1 MQKIKLI
8 KGLEQHLTKKSRNL
22 LQNVERRIL
31 TIKGNITFDLKSK
44 QDSSFTRNLNY
55 MFKKVLVAEDFDSIS
70 IAVEKALE
78 ELSVLE
84 IHHAKYCDD
93 AFLKIKRAILD
104 DAPYDL
110 LVCDLSFKTDHRK
123 NKLNS
128 GDELIAAIKNIQPD
142 IKTIVFSIEDKSF
155 RIKSLFKDLGIN
167 SFIAKG
173 RNSIP
178 ELKKAIQGVFND
190 EAIALSSELS
200 YALREKSL
208 IDIETYDIEILKLLS
223 KGYILDEIS
232 AEFKTLEIT
241 PNGSSSLEKRIN
253 RLKIYLKANNNVHL
267 IAIAKDL
274 GLV

>member
-1 MQKIKLI
+1 
-8 KGLEQHLTKKSRNL
+8 
-22 LQNVERRIL
+22 
-31 TIKGNITFDLKSK
+31 
-44 QDSSFTRNLNY
+44 

-70 IAVEKALE
+70 ITVGYALK
-78 ELSVLE
+78 ELYVSE

-93 AFLKIKRAILD
+93 AFLKIKKALHD
-104 DAPYDL
+104 NAPYDL
-110 LVCDLSFKTDHRK
+110 LVSDLSFKNDHYE

-128 GDELIAAIKNIQPD
+128 GDELIAAVKKIQPN

-155 RIKSLFKDLGIN
+155 RIKSLFNNLGIN
-167 SFIAKG
+167 AFVSKG

-178 ELKKAIQGVFND
+178 ELKKAILGIFNN
-190 EAIALSSELS
+190 ETKILSTELS
-200 YALREKSL
+200 YALKDKSL
-208 IDIETYDIEILKLLS
+208 IEIEIYDIEILKLLS

-232 AEFKTLEIT
+232 SEFKALGII

-253 RLKIYLKANNNVHL
+253 RLKIFLKANNNVHL

>member
-1 MQKIKLI
+1 
-8 KGLEQHLTKKSRNL
+8 
-22 LQNVERRIL
+22 
-31 TIKGNITFDLKSK
+31 
-44 QDSSFTRNLNY
+44 

-70 IAVEKALE
+70 ITIGKALE
-78 ELSVLE
+78 ELSVSE
-84 IHHAKYCDD
+84 VHHSKYCDD
-93 AFLKIKRAILD
+93 AFLKIRRALLD

-110 LVCDLSFKTDHRK
+110 LVSDLSFKTDHRE

-128 GDELIAAIKNIQPD
+128 GDELIAAIKKIQPD

-155 RIKSLFKDLGIN
+155 RIKSLFNNLGIN
-167 SFIAKG
+167 AFVIKG
-173 RNSIP
+173 RNSMP

-190 EAIALSSELS
+190 ETTVFSTELS
-200 YALREKSL
+200 QALRDKSL
-208 IDIETYDIEILKLLS
+208 IEIETYDIEILKLLS

-232 AEFKTLEIT
+232 SEFKTLGII

-253 RLKIYLKANNNVHL
+253 KLKIYFKANNNVHL